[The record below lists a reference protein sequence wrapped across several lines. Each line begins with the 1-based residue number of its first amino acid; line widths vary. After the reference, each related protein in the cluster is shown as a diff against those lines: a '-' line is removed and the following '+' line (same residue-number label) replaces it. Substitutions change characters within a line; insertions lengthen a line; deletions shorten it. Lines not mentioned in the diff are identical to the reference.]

1 MEINL
6 RDPKTYGMGVVGGAA
21 VLIVGNYILPVTS
34 SLLKFDF
41 MSKVL
46 FLGLTPNALV
56 ASGVGFLAGMWL
68 NSKIFK

>member
-1 MEINL
+1 MEINFKE
-6 RDPKTYGMGVVGGAA
+6 PKTYGMGAVGGAA
-21 VLIVGNYILPVTS
+21 VLIVGNYLLPVAS

-46 FLGLTPNALV
+46 FLGLTPTAIV
-56 ASGVGFLAGMWL
+56 ASGVGFLAGMFL

>member
-6 RDPKTYGMGVVGGAA
+6 RDPNTYGMGVVGGAV
-21 VLIVGNYILPVTS
+21 VLIVGNYILPVAS

-41 MSKVL
+41 MSKV